1 MLIKS
6 CIACKFHEIS
16 EEGNEKISR
25 CIKENCYAE
34 FSKCIALKAL
44 NQFLKDEKHESKG
57 PFSTIDRFYSR
68 E

>member
-6 CIACKFHEIS
+6 CLTCNFHEIS
-16 EEGNEKISR
+16 DEGNEKRSR

-34 FSKCIALKAL
+34 FSKCIAKRAL
-44 NQFLKDEKHESKG
+44 HQFLEGERTDSKNHL
-57 PFSTIDRFYSR
+57 PATDRFYSR